1 MVMRRGFCAPI
12 TMTILPIDQHSIGQ
26 QKRRPS
32 GAFFVIGR
40 SERIRT
46 SDPLLPKQVR
56 YQAALRSDR
65 GVRVTDSVGDLQGPW
80 GPIQLGISALRYLEN
95 SHQN

>member
-1 MVMRRGFCAPI
+1 MLNR
-12 TMTILPIDQHSIGQ
+12 Q
-26 QKRRPS
+26 QKRRLS

-65 GVRVTDSVGDLQGPW
+65 GVRVTVSLGDLQGLWDPF
-80 GPIQLGISALRYLEN
+80 QLGISALRNLEN
-95 SHQN
+95 SH